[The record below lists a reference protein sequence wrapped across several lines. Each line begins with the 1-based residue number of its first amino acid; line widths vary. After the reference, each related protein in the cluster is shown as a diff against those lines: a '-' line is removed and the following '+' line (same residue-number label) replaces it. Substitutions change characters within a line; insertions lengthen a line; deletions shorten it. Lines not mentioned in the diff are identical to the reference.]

1 LLRWR
6 VNQLAMR
13 YTLAG
18 ILVLLFVASVQGM
31 ALAEEKIVLR
41 FMSGFT
47 EAQPVVYR
55 EVEQLLRLYE
65 ELNPHIVIEDLG
77 RVASADELLLKT
89 MAQTPPDVVK
99 TDVPTIV
106 SFTTMGILEPVPV
119 SLEAVLKRNFYPVA
133 VHALTINDSM
143 MGVPIESNVTG
154 IIYNT
159 RLFAEAGIARPPA
172 TWEELDLIGPKLT
185 RYEGNSIARAAISAG
200 GTWDFDYFLMAS
212 LFGDGGTLVDEQG
225 VLRVDE
231 APTYTTVERW
241 TNALG
246 VKRYM
251 AFGHA
256 AHFLKGEVAM
266 YFGEPY
272 WAQSLINNNVFHE
285 MATTVMPKG
294 TVSSGA
300 TYRNHGYAVPTS
312 AKNKEEAWKLL
323 EWLATRKIDGCT
335 PIGRINSAMGSLPL
349 ERSDITSSFYAPI
362 RDFMNGFIAASEF
375 AVPNVTW
382 LRFGAN
388 PRPLADAVKAIVN
401 NGVAPQQAVK
411 NAATAIAAGMEDF
424 KKK

>member
-1 LLRWR
+1 
-6 VNQLAMR
+6 MR
-13 YTLAG
+13 LGLIG
-18 ILVLLFVASVQGM
+18 ILVLLCVCSAQFLV
-31 ALAEEKIVLR
+31 LAQEKTVIR

-47 EAQPVVYR
+47 EAQPVVYK
-55 EVEQLLRLYE
+55 EVDMLLRLYE
-65 ELNPHIVIEDLG
+65 ELNPHIIIEDLG
-77 RVASADELLLKT
+77 RVSAADELLLKT
-89 MAQTPPDVVK
+89 MAQDPPDVVK

-106 SFTTMGILEPVPV
+106 SFTKMGILEPVPAQ
-119 SLEAVLKRNFYPVA
+119 LENQLKRVYYPVA
-133 VHALTINDSM
+133 VNSLTINNRM

-159 RLFAEAGIARPPA
+159 RMFSEAGIAKPPA

-185 RYEGNSIARAAISAG
+185 RYNGNTIVRAAISAG

-212 LFGDGGTLVDEQG
+212 LYGDGVSLVDEQG
-225 VLRVDE
+225 VLHVDE

-256 AHFLKGEVAM
+256 AYFLKGEVAM

-272 WAQSLINNNVFHE
+272 WAQSLISNNVFHE

-294 TVSSGA
+294 TVTNGSV
-300 TYRNHGYAVPTS
+300 YRNHGYAVPTT

-323 EWLATRKIDGCT
+323 TWLATQKIDGCT

-349 ERSDITSSFYAPI
+349 ERADITSSFFAPI
-362 RDFMNGFIAASEF
+362 RDFMNGFITASEF
-375 AVPNVTW
+375 AVPNVAW
-382 LRFGAN
+382 IKFGAY
-388 PRPLADAVKAIVN
+388 PRPLADAIKAIVN

-411 NAATAIAAGMEDF
+411 NAAIAIAADMADF
-424 KKK
+424 LKK